1 MKFQIEF
8 LSLTYGECVF
18 DCDLALVLTDMI
30 CRGEINLID
39 AREVLK

>member
-8 LSLTYGECVF
+8 LSLTAGKLAF

-30 CRGEINLID
+30 CCGEISLIY
-39 AREVLK
+39 AREILK

>member
-8 LSLTYGECVF
+8 LSLTYGNPAF
-18 DCDLALVLTDMI
+18 DADLALVLTEMI
-30 CRGEINLID
+30 CCGEISLID

>member
-8 LSLTYGECVF
+8 LALTSGKCAF
-18 DCDLALVLTDMI
+18 DVDLALILTDMI
-30 CRGEINLID
+30 CFGEVSLID

>member
-8 LSLTYGECVF
+8 LRLTHGKSNF
-18 DCDLALVLTDMI
+18 DVDLALVLTDMI
-30 CRGEINLID
+30 LIGEINLID